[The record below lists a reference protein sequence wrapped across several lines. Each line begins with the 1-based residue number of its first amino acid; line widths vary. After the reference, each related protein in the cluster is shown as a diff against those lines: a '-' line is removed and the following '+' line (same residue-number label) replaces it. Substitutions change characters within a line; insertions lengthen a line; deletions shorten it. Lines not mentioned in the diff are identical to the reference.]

1 MEVAEQ
7 IVVLNNGRI
16 EQEGA
21 PRELYDRPANE
32 FVMSIVGPVNQL
44 YGHYVRPHDIDIVVD
59 PGDQAVEAMIDRI
72 IHLGFEV
79 RVELTHQ
86 NGSHFNVQ
94 LTQPQLE
101 ELELAE
107 GQIVWVKPGRKTKFE
122 DGETKISA

>member
-7 IVVLNNGRI
+7 IVVLNEGHV

-21 PRELYDRPANE
+21 PRELYEKPANE
-32 FVMSIVGPVNQL
+32 FVMGFVGPVNRL
-44 YGHYVRPHDIDIVVD
+44 DGHYIRPHDIDIVVD
-59 PGDQAVEAMIDRI
+59 PSDQASEAMIDRI
-72 IHLGFEV
+72 IHLGFEI

-86 NGSHFNVQ
+86 DGSHFNVQ

-101 ELELAE
+101 ELELNE